1 MLCPKGYAVVS
12 PGRPRNHNAVTMAPS
27 INPAYRIRPLLLG
40 DILDEAFRIYR
51 ARFGLM
57 ALTALLASVPALLVG
72 LGGGA
77 NTLIGAYMQNTLGTG
92 TAFDRAGLDGSLF
105 WLIAVGGLAGL
116 VLFPVTSAL
125 PSLAASAATLGLP
138 ETSWSILRFAFRNY
152 LRLLVFG
159 LVNIVMSI
167 VLVFFF
173 WLVFPIYLLVRWS
186 FVYQAFYLER
196 AGIGG
201 SFSRSS
207 ALCFN
212 SWWRIFGI
220 RLLTRVIVS
229 VIGFVLGIVFA
240 LPSLLMPLGVIR
252 QSTTGVLSAVVAA
265 FLLPYPA
272 LVSTLLYL
280 DQRVRL
286 EALDLQLMAG
296 QAGAPAAPQVAPQA
310 SWGAAPPSSELPPP
324 SR

>member
-1 MLCPKGYAVVS
+1 
-12 PGRPRNHNAVTMAPS
+12 MAPS

-57 ALTALLASVPALLVG
+57 AVTALLASVPAILVG

-77 NTLIGAYMQNTLGTG
+77 NTLMAAYMQNALGTG
-92 TAFDRAGLDGSLF
+92 AGVDRAGLDSSLL
-105 WLIAVGGLAGL
+105 WLIAVG
-116 VLFPVTSAL
+116 VLTGVVLLPVTSAL
-125 PSLAASAATLGLP
+125 PSLAACATTLGLP
-138 ETSWSILRFAFRNY
+138 ETTWSILAFAGRNY
-152 LRLLVFG
+152 LRLWVFA
-159 LVNIVMSI
+159 LVNLVMSI
-167 VLVFFF
+167 LLVFFF

-186 FVYQAFYLER
+186 FVYHAFYLER

-201 SFSRSS
+201 SFRRSS

-240 LPSLLMPLGVIR
+240 LPSLLLPLGVIR
-252 QSTTGVLSAVVAA
+252 QSTAGVLSAVVAA

-296 QAGAPAAPQVAPQA
+296 QAGAAAQEAVPSAAPAAVAAWGASAASQPA
-310 SWGAAPPSSELPPP
+310 SWPAPAPTSDLPPP

>member
-1 MLCPKGYAVVS
+1 
-12 PGRPRNHNAVTMAPS
+12 MASS

-57 ALTALLASVPALLVG
+57 AVTALLASAPALIVG

-77 NTLIGAYMQNTLGTG
+77 NTLIGAYMQSTLGTS
-92 TAFDRAGLDGSLF
+92 TALDRAGLDGSLL
-105 WLIAVGGLAGL
+105 WLIAAGGLAGL

-138 ETSWSILRFAFRNY
+138 ETTWSLVGFAFRNY
-152 LRLLVFG
+152 LRLWVFG
-159 LVNIVMSI
+159 LVNVVMS
-167 VLVFFF
+167 VLLVFFF

-201 SFSRSS
+201 AFSRSS

-212 SWWRIFGI
+212 NWWRIFGI

-240 LPSLLMPLGVIR
+240 LPSFLMPLGVIR
-252 QSTTGVLSAVVAA
+252 QSTTGVLGAVVAA

-296 QAGAPAAPQVAPQA
+296 AAGAPGQESYQPAAPSAATWGTPPASPRA
-310 SWGAAPPSSELPPP
+310 SWGANPPSSDLPPP